1 MILEDKME
9 ENKERKLA
17 YDYIENTNTNI
28 FLTGKAGTGKTTF
41 LHRLREDSLKRM
53 IVVAPTGVA
62 AINAGGVT
70 VHSFFQLGFGPILPE
85 DEYTNKGGKAPE
97 KRFNKTK
104 IDIIKSLDL
113 LVIDE
118 ISMVRADLLD
128 GIDAVL
134 RRYRNSKLPF
144 GGVQL
149 LMIGDLQQLPP
160 VVKQEEWSI
169 LKRFYTTEFFFSSRA
184 LQKSPH
190 ICIELKHIYRQKD
203 QDFIQILNEIRNNKL
218 SDASRRRLNAN
229 YKPDFDPDDKDAY
242 ITLSTHNR
250 KAQDINEIKLKK
262 LDADKKSFK
271 ASIDGQFPDYAF
283 PTLEDLELK
292 KGAQVMFVKNDSKP
306 TKRFYNG
313 KIGTITFIDKDSI
326 SVKCEGD
333 QDVIEVE
340 KESWQNIKFTINE
353 KTKEIEEEVI
363 GSFTQFPLKLAWAIT
378 IHKSQGL
385 TFDRAIIDAAS
396 AFAHGQVYVALSRC
410 KSLEGM
416 VLKTEINPH
425 GIICDSS
432 VTSFNQDMKDNPPKQ
447 EDLYKA
453 KRDYELSLLKELFD
467 MDLIFHYTN
476 RLNQVFEAHPTTSQ
490 GDCKEKVA
498 AVIDKI
504 KPELVKVGQQF
515 SNQLF
520 HMFGSSPDLRNDK
533 LFQERLHK
541 ACEYFIPKLELYLLE
556 PVHQAYFDTD
566 NQSLAKTVK
575 DLRTRIVELTQVKVA
590 CMLHCNHGFIL
601 KDFLELKAK
610 ENLKNV
616 TFKRMPQQEDYA
628 AVVDYPEFFKQLKDW
643 RYAKANELDTSV
655 ASIISFKVIVQ
666 ICNNLPQNKIA
677 LKQIK
682 GLGPKKIN
690 DYGLELI
697 KLVDTFKKE
706 NNLAETPDIF
716 TSANAQSPKKVSSK
730 ETSFLMFKEGKS
742 VAVIAAMRDLARST
756 IEGHL
761 CYYVGINALPISRFV
776 DDEKL
781 AIIMN
786 YFDNHKI
793 EALNDAKN
801 DLGNEISM
809 SDLRYVLAHWE
820 NGSESE

>member
-1 MILEDKME
+1 MED
-9 ENKERKLA
+9 NKELRLA

-41 LHRLREDSLKRM
+41 LHRLRQESLKRM

-70 VHSFFQLGFGPILPE
+70 VHSFFQLGFSPIIPE
-85 DEYTNKGGKAPE
+85 DEYTNKGEQTPE

-128 GIDAVL
+128 GIDSAL
-134 RRYRNSKLPF
+134 RRYRKSKLPF

-169 LKRFYTTEFFFSSRA
+169 LKRFYATEFFFSSRA

-203 QDFIQILNEIRNNKL
+203 EDFIQILNEIRNNQL
-218 SDASRRRLNAN
+218 SDQSRRRLNAN

-250 KAQDINEIKLKK
+250 KAEDINEIKLKK
-262 LDADKKSFK
+262 LKANKMSFK
-271 ASIDGQFPDYAF
+271 ASIDGQFPEYAF
-283 PTLEDLELK
+283 PTLEKLELK
-292 KGAQVMFVKNDSKP
+292 KGAQVMFVKNDSQSA
-306 TKRFYNG
+306 KRFYNG
-313 KIGTITFIDKDSI
+313 KIGTITFMNKDSI

-333 QDVIEVE
+333 QDVIEAE
-340 KESWQNIKFTINE
+340 METWQNIKFSINE

-363 GSFTQFPLKLAWAIT
+363 GNFKQFPLKLAWAIT

-385 TFDRAIIDAAS
+385 TFEKAIIDAAS

-416 VLKTEINPH
+416 VLKTRINPQ

-432 VTSFNQDMKDNPPKQ
+432 VASFNQTMKDNPPKQ

-453 KRDYELSLLKELFD
+453 KRDYQLSLLKELFD
-467 MDLIFHYTN
+467 MDLIYHYSY
-476 RLNQVFEAHPTTSQ
+476 RLNKVFEDYPTTSQ
-490 GDCKEKVA
+490 GDCKEKLK
-498 AVIDKI
+498 AVINLI

-520 HMFGSSPDLRNDK
+520 HMFGTSPSLDNDK

-541 ACEYFIPKLELYLLE
+541 ACQYFIPKLELYLLE
-556 PVHQAYFDTD
+556 PVHQGYFDTD
-566 NQSLAKTVK
+566 NQALEKTVK
-575 DLRTRIVELTQVKVA
+575 DLRLRIVELTQVKLT
-590 CMLHCNHGFIL
+590 CMLHCNHGFVL

-610 ENLKNV
+610 EHLK
-616 TFKRMPQQEDYA
+616 TIAFKRMPKQENFA
-628 AVVDYPEFFKQLKDW
+628 AIVDYPELFKQLKDW
-643 RYAKANELDTSV
+643 RYAKADVLNTGV
-655 ASIISFKVIVQ
+655 ASIISLKVIVQ
-666 ICNNLPQNKIA
+666 ICNSLPQNKMA
-677 LKQIK
+677 FKKIK
-682 GLGPKKIN
+682 GMGTKKI
-690 DYGLELI
+690 DEFGLELL
-697 KLVDTFKKE
+697 KLVDAFKKE
-706 NNLAETPDIF
+706 NKLSQTPDIF
-716 TSANAQSPKKVSSK
+716 SSAETQEPKKVSTK
-730 ETSFLMFKEGKS
+730 ERSFLMFKEGKS
-742 VAVIAAMRDLARST
+742 IPVIAAMRDLTRST
-756 IEGHL
+756 IEEHL
-761 CYYVGINALPISRFV
+761 TYYVGINALPISRFV
-776 DDEKL
+776 NDEKVES
-781 AIIMN
+781 IMG
-786 YFDNHKI
+786 YFNNHDVD
-793 EALNDAKN
+793 ALNDAQK
-801 DLGNEISM
+801 DLGKDFSM
-809 SDLRYVLAHWE
+809 SDLRFVLAHWE
-820 NGSESE
+820 NVKDKKTS

>member
-1 MILEDKME
+1 ME
-9 ENKERKLA
+9 ENKELKLA

-41 LHRLREDSLKRM
+41 LHRLRHESLKRM

-70 VHSFFQLGFGPILPE
+70 VHSFFQLGFSPIIPE
-85 DEYTNKGGKAPE
+85 DEYTNKGEKAPE

-134 RRYRNSKLPF
+134 RRYRRSKLPF

-169 LKRFYTTEFFFSSRA
+169 LKRFYATEFFFSSRA

-203 QDFIQILNEIRNNKL
+203 EDFIQILNEIRNNQL
-218 SDASRRRLNAN
+218 SDQSRRRLNAN
-229 YKPDFDPDDKDAY
+229 YKPDFDPSDKDAY

-250 KAQDINEIKLKK
+250 KAEEINELKLEK
-262 LDADKKSFK
+262 LEADNMSFT
-271 ASIDGQFPDYAF
+271 ASINGQFPDYAF
-283 PTLEDLELK
+283 PTLEELELK
-292 KGAQVMFVKNDSKP
+292 KGAQVMFVKNDSQSA
-306 TKRFYNG
+306 KRFYNG
-313 KIGTITFIDKDSI
+313 KIGMITYMDKDSI

-333 QDVIEVE
+333 EDVIEVE
-340 KESWQNIKFTINE
+340 KESWENIKFSINE

-385 TFDRAIIDAAS
+385 TFEKAVIDAAS

-416 VLKTEINPH
+416 VLKTRINPQ

-432 VTSFNQDMKDNPPKQ
+432 VASFNQTMKDNPPKQ

-453 KRDYELSLLKELFD
+453 KRDYQLSLLKELFD
-467 MDLIFHYTN
+467 MDLVYHYAY
-476 RLNQVFEAHPTTSQ
+476 RLHKVFEAYPTTSQ
-490 GDCKEKVA
+490 GDCKEKLK
-498 AVIDKI
+498 AVIDNL

-515 SNQLF
+515 ANQLF
-520 HMFGSSPDLRNDK
+520 HMFGASPNLENDK

-541 ACEYFIPKLELYLLE
+541 ACQYFIPKLELYLLE
-556 PVHQAYFDTD
+556 PVHQGYFDTD
-566 NQSLAKTVK
+566 NQALAKTVK
-575 DLRTRIVELTQVKVA
+575 DLRTRIVELTQVKLA
-590 CMLHCNHGFIL
+590 CMLHCNHGFVL

-610 ENLKNV
+610 EHLKTV
-616 TFKRMPQQEDYA
+616 KFKRMPKQEDFSA
-628 AVVDYPEFFKQLKDW
+628 IVDYPELFKQLKDW
-643 RYAKANELDTSV
+643 RYAKADVLNTTV
-655 ASIISFKVIVQ
+655 ASIISLKVIVQ
-666 ICNNLPQNKIA
+666 VCNSLPQNKMA
-677 LKQIK
+677 LKKIK
-682 GLGPKKIN
+682 GMGAKKIEQF
-690 DYGLELI
+690 GLELL
-697 KLVDTFKKE
+697 KLVDAFKKE
-706 NNLAETPDIF
+706 NKLSQAPDIF
-716 TSANAQSPKKVSSK
+716 SSAKTEEPKKVSSK
-730 ETSFLMFKEGKS
+730 EKSFQMFKEGKS
-742 VAVIAAMRDLARST
+742 IPVIAAIRDLTRSA
-756 IEGHL
+756 IEEHL
-761 CYYVGINALPISRFV
+761 TYYISINALPVSNFV
-776 DDEKL
+776 DDDKL
-781 AIIMN
+781 EDIMD
-786 YFDNHKI
+786 YFDKH
-793 EALNDAKN
+793 EVTALNDAQR
-801 DLGNEISM
+801 DLGKEVSM
-809 SDLRYVLAHWE
+809 SDLRFALAHWE
-820 NGSESE
+820 NVKIGK

>member
-1 MILEDKME
+1 ME
-9 ENKERKLA
+9 ENKELKLA

-41 LHRLREDSLKRM
+41 LHRLRHESLKRM

-70 VHSFFQLGFGPILPE
+70 VHSFFQLGFSPIIPE
-85 DEYTNKGGKAPE
+85 DEYTNKGEKAPE

-134 RRYRNSKLPF
+134 RRYRRSKLPF

-169 LKRFYTTEFFFSSRA
+169 LKRFYATEFFFSSRA

-203 QDFIQILNEIRNNKL
+203 EDFIQILNEIRNNQL
-218 SDASRRRLNAN
+218 SDASRRKLNTH

-250 KAQDINEIKLKK
+250 KAEEINELKLEK
-262 LDADKKSFK
+262 LEADKMSFT
-271 ASIDGQFPDYAF
+271 ASINGQFPDYAF
-283 PTLEDLELK
+283 PTLEELELK
-292 KGAQVMFVKNDSKP
+292 KGAQVMFVKNDSQSA
-306 TKRFYNG
+306 KRFYNG
-313 KIGTITFIDKDSI
+313 KIGMITYMDKDSI

-333 QDVIEVE
+333 EDVIEVE
-340 KESWQNIKFTINE
+340 KESWENIKFTINE

-385 TFDRAIIDAAS
+385 TFEKAVIDAAS

-416 VLKTEINPH
+416 VLKTRINPQ

-432 VTSFNQDMKDNPPKQ
+432 VASFNQSMKDNPPRQ

-453 KRDYELSLLKELFD
+453 KRDYQLSLLKELFD
-467 MDLIFHYTN
+467 MDLVYHYAY
-476 RLNQVFEAHPTTSQ
+476 RLHKVFEAYPTTSQ
-490 GDCKEKVA
+490 GDCKEKLK
-498 AVIDKI
+498 AVIDHL

-515 SNQLF
+515 VNQLY
-520 HMFGSSPDLRNDK
+520 HMFGASPNLENDK
-533 LFQERLHK
+533 HFQERLHK
-541 ACEYFIPKLELYLLE
+541 ACQYFIPKLELYLLE
-556 PVHQAYFDTD
+556 PVHQGYFDTD
-566 NQSLAKTVK
+566 NQALAKTVK
-575 DLRTRIVELTQVKVA
+575 DLRTRIVELTQVKLA
-590 CMLHCNHGFIL
+590 CMLHCNHGFVL

-610 ENLKNV
+610 EHLKTV
-616 TFKRMPQQEDYA
+616 KFKRMPKQEDFSA
-628 AVVDYPEFFKQLKDW
+628 IVDYPELFKQLKDW
-643 RYAKANELDTSV
+643 RYAKADELNTTV
-655 ASIISFKVIVQ
+655 ASIISLKVIVQ
-666 ICNNLPQNKIA
+666 VCNSLPQNKMA
-677 LKQIK
+677 LKKIK
-682 GLGPKKIN
+682 GMGAKKIEQF
-690 DYGLELI
+690 GLELL
-697 KLVDTFKKE
+697 KLVDAFKKE
-706 NNLAETPDIF
+706 NNLSQAPDIF
-716 TSANAQSPKKVSSK
+716 SSAKTAEPKKVSSK
-730 ETSFLMFKEGKS
+730 EKSFQMFKEGKS
-742 VAVIAAMRDLARST
+742 IPVIAAIRDLTRSA
-756 IEGHL
+756 IEEHL
-761 CYYVGINALPISRFV
+761 TYYISINALPVSNFV
-776 DDEKL
+776 DDDKL
-781 AIIMN
+781 ENIMA
-786 YFDNHKI
+786 YFDKH
-793 EALNDAKN
+793 EVTALNDAKR
-801 DLGNEISM
+801 DLGKEVSM
-809 SDLRYVLAHWE
+809 SDLRFALAHWE
-820 NGSESE
+820 NVKDK

>member
-1 MILEDKME
+1 ME
-9 ENKERKLA
+9 ENKELKLA

-41 LHRLREDSLKRM
+41 LHRLRHESLKRM

-70 VHSFFQLGFGPILPE
+70 IHSFFQLGFSPIIPE
-85 DEYTNKGGKAPE
+85 DEYTNKGKQAPE

-128 GIDAVL
+128 GIDAAL
-134 RRYRNSKLPF
+134 RRYRKSKLPF

-169 LKRFYTTEFFFSSRA
+169 LKRFYATEFFFSSRA

-250 KAQDINEIKLKK
+250 KAEEINEIKLEK
-262 LDADKKSFK
+262 LEADKKSFT
-271 ASIDGQFPDYAF
+271 ASIDGQFPEYAF
-283 PTLEDLELK
+283 PTPEDLELK
-292 KGAQVMFVKNDSKP
+292 KGAQVMFVKNDSQQA
-306 TKRFYNG
+306 KRFYNG
-313 KIGTITFIDKDSI
+313 KIGVITFIDRDNI

-333 QDVIEVE
+333 EDLIEVE
-340 KESWQNIKFTINE
+340 KETWQNIKFTINE

-363 GSFTQFPLKLAWAIT
+363 GTFTQFPLKLAWAIT

-385 TFDRAIIDAAS
+385 TFEKAIIDAAS

-410 KSLEGM
+410 KTLEGM
-416 VLKTEINPH
+416 VLKTRINPQ

-432 VTSFNQDMKDNPPKQ
+432 VESFNQDMKENPPKQ

-453 KRDYELSLLKELFD
+453 KRDYQLSLLRELFD
-467 MDLIFHYTN
+467 MDLIYHYAN
-476 RLNQVFEAHPTTSQ
+476 RLNKVFEAHPTTSQ
-490 GDCKEKVA
+490 GDCKEKLVA
-498 AVIDKI
+498 VVDKL

-515 SNQLF
+515 AGQLF
-520 HMFGSSPDLRNDK
+520 HMFGSSPNLQNDK

-541 ACEYFIPKLELYLLE
+541 ACQYFIPKLELYLLE

-601 KDFLELKAK
+601 RDFLEIKAK
-610 ENLKNV
+610 EHLKTVN
-616 TFKRMPQQEDYA
+616 FKRMPKQEDYA
-628 AVVDYPEFFKQLKDW
+628 AVVDYPELFKQLKDW
-643 RYAKANELDTSV
+643 RYSKADELNTSV
-655 ASIISFKVIVQ
+655 ASIISLKVMVQ
-666 ICNNLPQNKIA
+666 ICNSLPQNTMAFK
-677 LKQIK
+677 KVK
-682 GLGPKKIN
+682 GMGTKKIN
-690 DYGLELI
+690 EFGLELL
-697 KLVDTFKKE
+697 KLVDAFKKE
-706 NNLAETPDIF
+706 NSLSEAPDIF
-716 TSANAQSPKKVSSK
+716 SSARTQEPKKVSSK
-730 ETSFLMFKEGKS
+730 ERSFLMFKEGKS
-742 VAVIAAMRDLARST
+742 IPVIAAIRDLARPT
-756 IEGHL
+756 IEEHL
-761 CYYVGINALPISRFV
+761 CYYVGINALPINRFV
-776 DDEKL
+776 DGEKL
-781 AIIMN
+781 DKIMT
-786 YFDNHKI
+786 YFDNNEI
-793 EALNDAKN
+793 EALNDAKS
-801 DLGNEISM
+801 DLGNEVSM

-820 NGSESE
+820 NTKDNK

>member
-1 MILEDKME
+1 MED
-9 ENKERKLA
+9 NKELRLA

-41 LHRLREDSLKRM
+41 LHRLRQESLKRM

-70 VHSFFQLGFGPILPE
+70 VHSFFQLGFSPIIPE
-85 DEYTNKGGKAPE
+85 DEYTNKGEQAPE

-128 GIDAVL
+128 GIDSAL
-134 RRYRNSKLPF
+134 RRYRKSKLPF

-169 LKRFYTTEFFFSSRA
+169 LKRFYATEFFFSSRA

-203 QDFIQILNEIRNNKL
+203 EDFIQILNEIRNNQL
-218 SDASRRRLNAN
+218 SDQSRRRLNAN
-229 YKPDFDPDDKDAY
+229 YKPDFDPDDKDSY

-250 KAQDINEIKLKK
+250 KAEDINEIKLKK
-262 LDADKKSFK
+262 LEADKMSFK
-271 ASIDGQFPDYAF
+271 ASIDGQFPEYAF
-283 PTLEDLELK
+283 PTLEKLELK
-292 KGAQVMFVKNDSKP
+292 KGAQVMFVKNDSQSA
-306 TKRFYNG
+306 KRFYNG
-313 KIGTITFIDKDSI
+313 KIGTITFMNKDSI

-333 QDVIEVE
+333 QDVIEAE
-340 KESWQNIKFTINE
+340 METWQNIKFSINE

-363 GSFTQFPLKLAWAIT
+363 GNFKQFPLKLAWAIT

-385 TFDRAIIDAAS
+385 TFEKAIIDAAS

-416 VLKTEINPH
+416 VLKTRINPQ

-432 VTSFNQDMKDNPPKQ
+432 VASFNQTMKDNPPKQ

-453 KRDYELSLLKELFD
+453 KRDYQLSLLKELFD
-467 MDLIFHYTN
+467 MDLIYHYAY
-476 RLNQVFEAHPTTSQ
+476 RLNKVFEDYPTTSQ
-490 GDCKEKVA
+490 GDCKEKLK
-498 AVIDKI
+498 AVINLI

-520 HMFGSSPDLRNDK
+520 HMFGASPSLENDK
-533 LFQERLHK
+533 HFQERVHK
-541 ACEYFIPKLELYLLE
+541 ACQYFIPKLELYLLE
-556 PVHQAYFDTD
+556 PVHQGYFDTD
-566 NQSLAKTVK
+566 NQALEKTVK
-575 DLRTRIVELTQVKVA
+575 ELRLRIVELTQVKLA
-590 CMLHCNHGFIL
+590 CMLHCDHGFVL

-610 ENLKNV
+610 EHLKTIN
-616 TFKRMPQQEDYA
+616 FKRMPKQEDFA
-628 AVVDYPEFFKQLKDW
+628 AIVDYPELFKQLKDW
-643 RYAKANELDTSV
+643 RYAKADELNTSV
-655 ASIISFKVIVQ
+655 ASIISLKVIVQ
-666 ICNNLPQNKIA
+666 ICNSLPQNKLA
-677 LKQIK
+677 LKKMK
-682 GLGPKKIN
+682 GIGTKKI
-690 DYGLELI
+690 DEFGLELL
-697 KLVDTFKKE
+697 KLVDAFKKE
-706 NNLAETPDIF
+706 NKLSQVPDIF
-716 TSANAQSPKKVSSK
+716 SLAENQESKKVSSK
-730 ETSFLMFKEGKS
+730 ERSFLMYKEGKS
-742 VAVIAAMRDLARST
+742 IPVIAAMRDLTRST
-756 IEGHL
+756 IEEHL
-761 CYYVGINALPISRFV
+761 TYYVGINALPISRFV

-781 AIIMN
+781 ESIMA
-786 YFDNHKI
+786 YFNNH
-793 EALNDAKN
+793 EVNALNDAQR
-801 DLGNEISM
+801 DLGKNISM
-809 SDLRYVLAHWE
+809 SDLRFSLAHWE
-820 NGSESE
+820 NVKNQKTS

>member
-1 MILEDKME
+1 ME
-9 ENKERKLA
+9 ENKELRLA

-41 LHRLREDSLKRM
+41 LRRLRHESLKRL

-70 VHSFFQLGFGPILPE
+70 IHSFFQLGFSPILPN
-85 DEYTNKGGKAPE
+85 DEYRNKDLESPE
-97 KRFNKTK
+97 NRFRKDK

-134 RRYRNSKLPF
+134 RHYRKSKLPF

-160 VVKQEEWSI
+160 VVKQEEWII
-169 LKRFYTTEFFFSSRA
+169 LKRFYATEFFFSSRA

-203 QDFIQILNEIRNNKL
+203 EGFIQILNEIRNNQL
-218 SDASRRRLNAN
+218 SDQSRRRLNAN

-250 KAQDINEIKLKK
+250 KAEEINEIKLKK
-262 LDADKKSFK
+262 LEADKKSFT
-271 ASIDGQFPDYAF
+271 ASIDGQFPEYAF
-283 PTLEDLELK
+283 PTPEELELK
-292 KGAQVMFVKNDSKP
+292 KGAQVMFVKNDSQQI
-306 TKRFYNG
+306 KRFYNG
-313 KIGTITFIDKDSI
+313 KIGTITFIDTDSI

-333 QDVIEVE
+333 EDVIEVE
-340 KESWQNIKFTINE
+340 KETWQNIKFSINE

-385 TFDRAIIDAAS
+385 TFDKAIIDAAS

-416 VLKTEINPH
+416 VLKTRINPQS
-425 GIICDSS
+425 IICDSS
-432 VTSFNQDMKDNPPKQ
+432 VASFNQAMKDNPPKQ

-453 KRDYELSLLKELFD
+453 KRDYQLSLLKELFD
-467 MDLIFHYTN
+467 MDLLYHYCY
-476 RLNQVFEAHPTTSQ
+476 RLNKVFEAYPTTSQ
-490 GDCKEKVA
+490 GDCKDKLK
-498 AVIDKI
+498 AVIDNI
-504 KPELVKVGQQF
+504 KSELAGVGPKF
-515 SNQLF
+515 ANQLYQL
-520 HMFGSSPDLRNDK
+520 FGNSPNLQNDK

-541 ACEYFIPKLELYLLE
+541 ACQYFIPKLELYIME
-556 PVHQAYFDTD
+556 TVHQGYFDTD

-575 DLRTRIVELTQVKVA
+575 DLRTRIVELTQVKLA

-610 ENLKNV
+610 EHLKTV
-616 TFKRMPQQEDYA
+616 KFKRMPKTEDYSTI
-628 AVVDYPEFFKQLKDW
+628 VDYPELFKQLKDW
-643 RYAKANELDTSV
+643 RYAKADTLNTTV
-655 ASIISFKVIVQ
+655 ASIISLKVIVQ
-666 ICNNLPQNKIA
+666 VCNSLPQNKMA
-677 LKQIK
+677 LKKIK
-682 GLGPKKIN
+682 GMGPKKI
-690 DYGLELI
+690 DQFGLELL
-697 KLVDTFKKE
+697 KLVDAFKKDNE
-706 NNLAETPDIF
+706 LSQTPDIF
-716 TSANAQSPKKVSSK
+716 STAKSHEQKKLSSK
-730 ETSFLMFKEGKS
+730 EKSLQMFKEGKS
-742 VAVIAAMRDLARST
+742 IPVIAAIRDLTRSVV
-756 IEGHL
+756 EEHL
-761 CYYVGINALPISRFV
+761 CYYVGLNQLPINRFV
-776 DDEKL
+776 DGEKL
-781 AIIMN
+781 DKIIA
-786 YFDNHKI
+786 YFDNNKI
-793 EALNDAKN
+793 EALNDAKR
-801 DLGNEISM
+801 DLGSDISM
-809 SDLRYVLAHWE
+809 SDLRFVLAHWE
-820 NGSESE
+820 NVKEEK

>member
-1 MILEDKME
+1 ME

-41 LHRLREDSLKRM
+41 LRRLCQDSLKRM

-85 DEYTNKGGKAPE
+85 DEYTNKGEKAPE

-134 RRYRNSKLPF
+134 RRYRKSKLPF

-169 LKRFYTTEFFFSSRA
+169 LKRYYATEFFFSSRA
-184 LQKSPH
+184 LQASPH

-229 YKPDFDPDDKDAY
+229 YKPDFDPDDKDPY

-250 KAQDINEIKLKK
+250 KAQEINEIKLKK

-271 ASIDGQFPDYAF
+271 ASIDRQFPEYAF
-283 PTLEDLELK
+283 PTSEDLELK

-306 TKRFYNG
+306 SKRFYNG
-313 KIGTITFIDKDSI
+313 KIGTITFMDKDNI
-326 SVKCEGD
+326 SVKCEGNE
-333 QDVIEVE
+333 DVIEVE
-340 KESWQNIKFTINE
+340 KETWQNIKFTINE

-363 GSFTQFPLKLAWAIT
+363 GTFTQFPLKLAWAIT

-385 TFDRAIIDAAS
+385 TFEKAIIDAAA

-432 VTSFNQDMKDNPPKQ
+432 VTSFNQDMRDNPPKQ

-453 KRDYELSLLKELFD
+453 KRDYQLSLLKELFD
-467 MDLIFHYTN
+467 MDLIYHYAN
-476 RLNQVFEAHPTTSQ
+476 RLNKVFEAHPTTSQ
-490 GDCKEKVA
+490 GDCKEKIA

-504 KPELVKVGQQF
+504 KPELVTVGQQF
-515 SNQLF
+515 SNQLYN
-520 HMFGSSPDLRNDK
+520 MFGSSPDLRNDK

-541 ACEYFIPKLELYLLE
+541 ACEYFIPKLELYILE

-601 KDFLELKAK
+601 KDFLELKAR
-610 ENLKNV
+610 ENLKAV

-643 RYAKANELDTSV
+643 RYTKANELDTTV

-677 LKQIK
+677 LKKIK

-690 DYGLELI
+690 EYGLELI
-697 KLVDTFKKE
+697 KLVDAFKKE

-716 TSANAQSPKKVSSK
+716 SSANTQEPKKVSSK

-742 VAVIAAMRDLARST
+742 VAVIAAMLDLARST

-820 NGSESE
+820 NGKGE

>member
-1 MILEDKME
+1 ME
-9 ENKERKLA
+9 ENKELKLA

-41 LHRLREDSLKRM
+41 LHRLRHESLKRM

-70 VHSFFQLGFGPILPE
+70 VHSFFQLGFSPIIPE
-85 DEYTNKGGKAPE
+85 DEYTNKGEQAPE

-128 GIDAVL
+128 GIDSVL
-134 RRYRNSKLPF
+134 RRYRKSKLPF

-169 LKRFYTTEFFFSSRA
+169 LKRFYATEFFFSSRA

-203 QDFIQILNEIRNNKL
+203 QDFIQILNEIRNNQL
-218 SDASRRRLNAN
+218 SNASRRRLNAN

-242 ITLSTHNR
+242 ITLSTHNK
-250 KAQDINEIKLKK
+250 KAEEINEIKLKK
-262 LDADKKSFK
+262 LEADEMSF
-271 ASIDGQFPDYAF
+271 AANIDGQFPDYSF

-292 KGAQVMFVKNDSKP
+292 KGAQVMFVKNDSQSA
-306 TKRFYNG
+306 KRFYNG
-313 KIGTITFIDKDSI
+313 KIGMITYMDKDGI

-333 QDVIEVE
+333 EDVIEVE
-340 KESWQNIKFTINE
+340 KETWQNIKFTINE

-385 TFDRAIIDAAS
+385 TFEKAIIDAAS

-416 VLKTEINPH
+416 VLKTRINPH

-432 VTSFNQDMKDNPPKQ
+432 VSSFNQAMKDNPPKQ

-453 KRDYELSLLKELFD
+453 KRDYQLSLLKELFD
-467 MDLIFHYTN
+467 MDLVYHYAY
-476 RLNQVFEAHPTTSQ
+476 RLNKVFEAYPKTSQ
-490 GDCKEKVA
+490 GDCKEKLK
-498 AVIDKI
+498 AVIDNL

-520 HMFGSSPDLRNDK
+520 HMFGSSPNLENDK

-541 ACEYFIPKLELYLLE
+541 ACQYFIPKLELYLIE
-556 PVHQAYFDTD
+556 PVHQGYFDTD
-566 NQSLAKTVK
+566 NQALAKTVK
-575 DLRTRIVELTQVKVA
+575 DLRTRIVELTQVKLA
-590 CMLHCNHGFIL
+590 CMLNCNHGFVL

-610 ENLKNV
+610 EHLKTV
-616 TFKRMPQQEDYA
+616 KFKRMPKQEDFA
-628 AVVDYPEFFKQLKDW
+628 AIVDYPELFKQLKDW
-643 RYAKANELDTSV
+643 RYAKADVLNTTV
-655 ASIISFKVIVQ
+655 ASIISLKVIVQ
-666 ICNNLPQNKIA
+666 VCNSLPQNKMA
-677 LKQIK
+677 LKKIK
-682 GLGPKKIN
+682 GMGAKKVEQF
-690 DYGLELI
+690 GLELL
-697 KLVDTFKKE
+697 KLVDAFKKE
-706 NNLAETPDIF
+706 NNLSQTPDIF
-716 TSANAQSPKKVSSK
+716 SAAKTQEPKRVSSK
-730 ETSFLMFKEGKS
+730 EKSFQMYKAGKS
-742 VAVIAAMRDLARST
+742 IPVIAAMRDLSRST
-756 IEGHL
+756 VEEHL
-761 CYYVGINALPISRFV
+761 TYYVGINALPISNFV
-776 DDEKL
+776 ADEKVES
-781 AIIMN
+781 IMA
-786 YFDNHKI
+786 YFDNN
-793 EALNDAKN
+793 EVNALNDAKKA
-801 DLGNEISM
+801 LGNEISM

-820 NGSESE
+820 NVKDKTTD

>member
-1 MILEDKME
+1 MED
-9 ENKERKLA
+9 NKELRLA

-41 LHRLREDSLKRM
+41 LHRLRHESLKRM

-70 VHSFFQLGFGPILPE
+70 VHSFFQLGFSPIIPE
-85 DEYTNKGGKAPE
+85 DEYTNKGEQAPE

-104 IDIIKSLDL
+104 IDIIRTLDL

-134 RRYRNSKLPF
+134 RRYRKSKLPF

-169 LKRFYTTEFFFSSRA
+169 LKRFYATEFFFSSRA

-203 QDFIQILNEIRNNKL
+203 EDFIQILNEIRNNQL
-218 SDASRRRLNAN
+218 SNQSRSRLNAN

-250 KAQDINEIKLKK
+250 KAEDINEIKLEK
-262 LDADKKSFK
+262 LKADTMSFK
-271 ASIDGQFPDYAF
+271 SSIDGQFPEYAF
-283 PTLEDLELK
+283 PTLENLELK
-292 KGAQVMFVKNDSKP
+292 KGAQVMFVKNDSQS

-313 KIGTITFIDKDSI
+313 KIGMITFMDKDSI

-333 QDVIEVE
+333 EDVIEVE
-340 KESWQNIKFTINE
+340 KETWQNIKFSINE
-353 KTKEIEEEVI
+353 KNKEIEEEVI

-385 TFDRAIIDAAS
+385 TFEKAIIDAAS

-416 VLKTEINPH
+416 VLKTRINPQ

-432 VTSFNQDMKDNPPKQ
+432 VASFNQAMKDNPPKQ

-453 KRDYELSLLKELFD
+453 KRDYQLSLLKELFD
-467 MDLIFHYTN
+467 MDLVYHYAY
-476 RLNQVFEAHPTTSQ
+476 RLNKVFEDYPTTSQ
-490 GDCKEKVA
+490 GDCKEKLK
-498 AVIDKI
+498 AVIDLV

-515 SNQLF
+515 ANQLY
-520 HMFGSSPDLRNDK
+520 HMFGASPNLENDK
-533 LFQERLHK
+533 HFQERLHK
-541 ACEYFIPKLELYLLE
+541 ACQYFIPKLELYLLE
-556 PVHQAYFDTD
+556 PVHQGYFDTD
-566 NQSLAKTVK
+566 NQALAKTVK
-575 DLRTRIVELTQVKVA
+575 DLRIRIVELTQVKLA
-590 CMLHCNHGFIL
+590 CMLHCNQGFVL

-610 ENLKNV
+610 EHLKTV
-616 TFKRMPQQEDYA
+616 KFKRMPKQENYA
-628 AVVDYPEFFKQLKDW
+628 AIVDYPELFKQLKDW
-643 RYAKANELDTSV
+643 RYAKADALNTTV
-655 ASIISFKVIVQ
+655 ASIISLKVIVQ
-666 ICNNLPQNKIA
+666 VCNSLPQNKMA
-677 LKQIK
+677 LKKIK
-682 GLGPKKIN
+682 GMGAKKI
-690 DYGLELI
+690 DEFGLELL
-697 KLVDTFKKE
+697 KLVDAFKKE
-706 NNLAETPDIF
+706 NKLSEAPDIF
-716 TSANAQSPKKVSSK
+716 SSAATQEPKKVSSK
-730 ETSFLMFKEGKS
+730 ERSFLMFKEGKS
-742 VAVIAAMRDLARST
+742 IPVIAAMRDLTRST
-756 IEGHL
+756 VEEHL
-761 CYYVGINALPISRFV
+761 TYYVGINALPINRFV
-776 DDEKL
+776 DDEKVEM
-781 AIIMN
+781 IVD
-786 YFDNHKI
+786 YFNNHDVD
-793 EALNDAKN
+793 ALNDAQG
-801 DLGNEISM
+801 DLGKDVSM
-809 SDLRYVLAHWE
+809 SDLRFVLAHWE
-820 NGSESE
+820 NVKA

>member
-1 MILEDKME
+1 MED
-9 ENKERKLA
+9 NKELRLA

-41 LHRLREDSLKRM
+41 LHRLRHESLKRM

-70 VHSFFQLGFGPILPE
+70 VHSFFQLGFSPIIPE
-85 DEYTNKGGKAPE
+85 DEYTNKGEQAPE

-104 IDIIKSLDL
+104 IDIIRTLDL

-134 RRYRNSKLPF
+134 RRYRKSKLPF

-169 LKRFYTTEFFFSSRA
+169 LKRFYATEFFFSSRA

-203 QDFIQILNEIRNNKL
+203 ENFIHILNEIRNNQL
-218 SDASRRRLNAN
+218 SEQSCRRLNAN

-250 KAQDINEIKLKK
+250 KAEEINELKLVK
-262 LDADKKSFK
+262 LEADKKSFK
-271 ASIDGQFPDYAF
+271 ASIDGQFPEYAF
-283 PTLEDLELK
+283 PTLENLELK
-292 KGAQVMFVKNDSKP
+292 KGAQVMFVKNDSQSA
-306 TKRFYNG
+306 KRFYNG
-313 KIGTITFIDKDSI
+313 KIGMITFMDRNSI

-333 QDVIEVE
+333 EDIIEVE
-340 KESWQNIKFTINE
+340 VDTWENIKFSINE

-363 GSFTQFPLKLAWAIT
+363 GSFKQFPLKLAWAIT

-385 TFDRAIIDAAS
+385 TFEKAIIDAAS

-416 VLKTEINPH
+416 VLKTRINPH

-432 VTSFNQDMKDNPPKQ
+432 VASFNQSMKDNPPKQ

-453 KRDYELSLLKELFD
+453 KRDYQLSLLKELFD
-467 MDLIFHYTN
+467 MDLVYHYAY
-476 RLNQVFEAHPTTSQ
+476 RLNKVFEDYPTTSQ
-490 GDCKEKVA
+490 GDCKEKLKA
-498 AVIDKI
+498 NIDKL

-515 SNQLF
+515 SNQLY
-520 HMFGSSPDLRNDK
+520 HMFGASPNLENDK
-533 LFQERLHK
+533 HFQERLHK
-541 ACEYFIPKLELYLLE
+541 ACQYFIPKLELYLLE
-556 PVHQAYFDTD
+556 PVHQGYFDTD
-566 NQSLAKTVK
+566 NQALAKTVK
-575 DLRTRIVELTQVKVA
+575 DLRIRIVELTQVKLA

-610 ENLKNV
+610 EHLKTV
-616 TFKRMPQQEDYA
+616 KFKRMPKQEDFA
-628 AVVDYPEFFKQLKDW
+628 AIVDYPELFKQLKDW
-643 RYAKANELDTSV
+643 RYAKADTLDTTV
-655 ASIISFKVIVQ
+655 ASIISLKVIIQV
-666 ICNNLPQNKIA
+666 CNSLPQNKLA
-677 LKQIK
+677 LKKIK
-682 GLGPKKIN
+682 GMGGKKI
-690 DYGLELI
+690 DEFGLELL
-697 KLVDTFKKE
+697 KLVDAFKKD
-706 NNLAETPDIF
+706 NNLSQAPDIF
-716 TSANAQSPKKVSSK
+716 SSAKAQEPKKVSSK
-730 ETSFLMFKEGKS
+730 ERSFLMFKEGKS
-742 VAVIAAMRDLARST
+742 IPVIAAMRDLARPT
-756 IEGHL
+756 IEEHL
-761 CYYVGINALPISRFV
+761 TYYVGINALPIKRFV
-776 DDEKL
+776 DDKKL
-781 AIIMN
+781 ENIMN
-786 YFDNHKI
+786 YFDNHKVD
-793 EALNDAKN
+793 ALNDAQK
-801 DLGNEISM
+801 DLGNDVSM
-809 SDLRYVLAHWE
+809 SDLRFVLAHWE
-820 NGSESE
+820 NVKDKKTS

>member
-1 MILEDKME
+1 MED
-9 ENKERKLA
+9 NKELRLA

-41 LHRLREDSLKRM
+41 LHRLRQESLKRM

-70 VHSFFQLGFGPILPE
+70 VHSFFQLGFSPILPE
-85 DEYTNKGGKAPE
+85 EEYKNKDQASPE
-97 KRFNKTK
+97 NRFNKTK

-134 RRYRNSKLPF
+134 RRYRKSKLPF

-169 LKRFYTTEFFFSSRA
+169 LKRFYATEFFFSSRA

-203 QDFIQILNEIRNNKL
+203 EDFIRILNEIRNNQL
-218 SDASRRRLNAN
+218 SDQSRRRLNAN
-229 YKPDFDPDDKDAY
+229 YKPDFDPDDKEAY

-250 KAQDINEIKLKK
+250 KAEDINEIKLEK
-262 LDADKKSFK
+262 LETDKMSFK
-271 ASIDGQFPDYAF
+271 ASIDGQFPEYAF
-283 PTLEDLELK
+283 PTLEKLELK
-292 KGAQVMFVKNDSKP
+292 KGAQVMFVKNDSQSA
-306 TKRFYNG
+306 KRFYNG
-313 KIGTITFIDKDSI
+313 KIGTITFMNKDSI

-333 QDVIEVE
+333 EDVIEVE
-340 KESWQNIKFTINE
+340 METWQNIKFSINE

-363 GSFTQFPLKLAWAIT
+363 GNFKQFPLKLAWAIT

-385 TFDRAIIDAAS
+385 TFEKAIIDAAS

-416 VLKTEINPH
+416 VLKTRINPQ

-432 VTSFNQDMKDNPPKQ
+432 VASFNKAMQENPPKQ

-453 KRDYELSLLKELFD
+453 KRDYQLSLLKELFD
-467 MDLIFHYTN
+467 MDLIYHYAY
-476 RLNQVFEAHPTTSQ
+476 RLNKVFEAYPTTAQ
-490 GDCKEKVA
+490 GDCKEKLK
-498 AVIDKI
+498 AVIDHL

-520 HMFGSSPDLRNDK
+520 HMFGNSPSLENDK

-541 ACEYFIPKLELYLLE
+541 ACQYFIPKLELYLLE
-556 PVHQAYFDTD
+556 PVHQSYFDTD
-566 NQSLAKTVK
+566 NQALEKTVK
-575 DLRTRIVELTQVKVA
+575 DLRIRIVELTQVKLA
-590 CMLHCNHGFIL
+590 CMLHCNHGFVL

-610 ENLKNV
+610 EHLKTIN
-616 TFKRMPQQEDYA
+616 FKRMPKQEDFA
-628 AVVDYPEFFKQLKDW
+628 AIVDYPDLFKQLKDW
-643 RYAKANELDTSV
+643 RYAKADELNTSV
-655 ASIISFKVIVQ
+655 ASIISLKVIVQ
-666 ICNNLPQNKIA
+666 VCNSLPQNKMA
-677 LKQIK
+677 LKNIK
-682 GLGPKKIN
+682 GMGAKKIDEFGLELLKLVDAFKKDNKLSQVPDIFSSVESQEPKKI
-690 DYGLELI
+690 
-697 KLVDTFKKE
+697 
-706 NNLAETPDIF
+706 
-716 TSANAQSPKKVSSK
+716 SSK
-730 ETSFLMFKEGKS
+730 ERSFLMYKEGKS
-742 VAVIAAMRDLARST
+742 IPVIAAMRDLTRST
-756 IEGHL
+756 VEEHL
-761 CYYVGINALPISRFV
+761 TYYVSINALPIGDFV
-776 DDEKL
+776 DDEKVEN
-781 AIIMN
+781 IMA
-786 YFDNHKI
+786 YFDTHAI
-793 EALNDAKN
+793 DALNDAKK
-801 DLGNEISM
+801 DLGKDISM
-809 SDLRYVLAHWE
+809 SDLRFVLAYWE
-820 NGSESE
+820 NVKDKKTN